1 MMHNGLNLSDAIVKE
16 MGTSGEHDG
25 VADLVE
31 NEAECDEVGKV
42 SVEIK
47 CQRLWSEQGKTNVRK
62 ALRKEEVEECIWW
75 QRALGK
81 RGAEWVGRA
90 ILLVCVGQS
99 GNVSS
104 KAEWK
109 PVQAGWR
116 VLWGWNSVH
125 IDPPRVN
132 LVRHAA
138 PKAAVA
144 PKAVP
149 APKARSSP
157 KSKPFPTYQYRKAQ
171 NYWAQDRFVANVDQL
186 LTYCG
191 KRADKPGRNVSQAK
205 KARTD
210 LGADTPNG
218 VHTSEVLQIDR
229 VASKR
234 GGKKQWVATSAA
246 MKKLYD
252 SWLR

>member
-31 NEAECDEVGKV
+31 NEAECDEVGQV

-47 CQRLWSEQGKTNVRK
+47 CQRLCSEQGKTNVRK
-62 ALRKEEVEECIWW
+62 VLRKEEVEECICW

-81 RGAEWVGRA
+81 RGAEWVGRP
-90 ILLVCVGQS
+90 ILLVCIDQS

-138 PKAAVA
+138 PKTAVA

-171 NYWAQDRFVANVDQL
+171 NYWRRIDSLPMWTSCPHIVENELASQGEMFREQRRHGLISALTLRTVFIPVKCSKSIESLLKGVARSNGWQQAL
-186 LTYCG
+186 L
-191 KRADKPGRNVSQAK
+191 
-205 KARTD
+205 
-210 LGADTPNG
+210 
-218 VHTSEVLQIDR
+218 
-229 VASKR
+229 
-234 GGKKQWVATSAA
+234 
-246 MKKLYD
+246 
-252 SWLR
+252 